1 MADLAAADDHEVHE
15 AVGPP
20 LSGLQAGS
28 AIAIGV
34 LSLLLAGVL
43 PILLAALVDEHRLT
57 AQGIGLAAMLE
68 ALTMGAS
75 TGLVSAVLKPVR
87 LRAIGVVAAV
97 ALTAIDLA
105 SLKASGMG
113 VFLVRG
119 LAGVPEGLLLWICIG
134 MIARTVTPERWAAV
148 LLTALT
154 LAQFVAAT
162 LCAVLIVPRFHANG
176 GFAFVAVVSLLAA
189 PVSLLIPDRYA
200 DLPDTGGA
208 SFPLP
213 ARGWVA
219 LAAMLLIGAAS
230 GAVGIYI
237 VPLAHQAGLSSE
249 TGGVANSVSLAAQV
263 AGGALAIA
271 VAGRARYFHIFV
283 GGTIAFLIA
292 WSVYGFTQPAWLFVA
307 ASGLFGFVL
316 LFIGPFFVPMAIEAD
331 PSRRTAVQVGAAQ
344 LFGGALGPL
353 LAAFSVSDANARGV
367 LFLSGGLATSGLAL
381 VAWLHFSARRALA

>member
-20 LSGLQAGS
+20 LSGLEAGS

-75 TGLVSAVLKPVR
+75 TGLASAVLKPVR

-119 LAGVPEGLLLWICIG
+119 LAGIPEGLLLWICIG

-189 PVSLLIPDRYA
+189 PVSLFIPDRYA

-271 VAGRARYFHIFV
+271 VAGRARYFHVFV

-292 WSVYGFTQPAWLFVA
+292 WSVYGFTQPAWLFIA

>member
-1 MADLAAADDHEVHE
+1 MTDLAADDHEVHE

-20 LSGLQAGS
+20 LSGLEAGS

-68 ALTMGAS
+68 ALSMGAA
-75 TGLVSAVLKPVR
+75 TALASAMLKPVR

-105 SLKASGMG
+105 SLKASGVG
-113 VFLVRG
+113 VFVVRG
-119 LAGVPEGLLLWICIG
+119 MAGVPEGLLLWICIG
-134 MIARTVTPERWAAV
+134 MIARTVTPERWAGV

-154 LAQFVAAT
+154 LAQFIAST

-189 PVSLLIPDRYA
+189 PISLLIPDRYA
-200 DLPDTGGA
+200 DLPATGGA

-263 AGGALAIA
+263 AGGAVAIA
-271 VAGRARYFHIFV
+271 IAGRARYFHVFV
-283 GGTIAFLIA
+283 AGTIAFLVTWGI
-292 WSVYGFTQPAWLFVA
+292 YGFSQPAWLFIGV
-307 ASGLFGFVL
+307 SGLYGFML
-316 LFIGPFFVPMAIEAD
+316 LLIGPFFVPMAIEAD

-344 LFGGALGPL
+344 ILGGALGPL
-353 LAAFSVSDANARGV
+353 LAILSVSDANARGV
-367 LFLSGGLATSGLAL
+367 LFLGGGLVLSGLAL
-381 VAWLHFSARRALA
+381 VAWLHFTAREAQA

>member
-1 MADLAAADDHEVHE
+1 MTDLAAADDHEVHE

-20 LSGLQAGS
+20 LSGLEAGS

-57 AQGIGLAAMLE
+57 AQGIGLAAMVE
-68 ALTMGAS
+68 ALSMGAA
-75 TGLVSAVLKPVR
+75 TALASAMLKPVR
-87 LRAIGVVAAV
+87 LRAIGVVAAI

-105 SLKASGMG
+105 SLKASGVG
-113 VFLVRG
+113 VFVVRG
-119 LAGVPEGLLLWICIG
+119 MAGIPEGLLLWICIG
-134 MIARTVTPERWAAV
+134 MIARTVTPERWAGV

-154 LAQFVAAT
+154 LAQFIAST

-189 PVSLLIPDRYA
+189 PISLLIPDRYA
-200 DLPDTGGA
+200 DLPAAGGA

-263 AGGALAIA
+263 AGGAVAIA
-271 VAGRARYFHIFV
+271 IAGRARYFHIFV
-283 GGTIAFLIA
+283 AGTIAFLITWA
-292 WSVYGFTQPAWLFVA
+292 VYGFTEPSWLFVA
-307 ASGLFGFVL
+307 VSGLYGFML
-316 LFIGPFFVPMAIEAD
+316 LLIGPFFVPMAIEAD

-344 LFGGALGPL
+344 ILGGALGPL
-353 LAAFSVSDANARGV
+353 LAILSVSDANVRGV
-367 LFLSGGLATSGLAL
+367 LFLGGGLVLSGLAL
-381 VAWLHFSARRALA
+381 VAWLHFTAKRASA

>member
-20 LSGLQAGS
+20 LSGLEAGS

-119 LAGVPEGLLLWICIG
+119 LAGIPEGLLLWICIG

-271 VAGRARYFHIFV
+271 VAGRARYFHVFV

>member
-1 MADLAAADDHEVHE
+1 MADVAAAGDHEVHE
-15 AVGPP
+15 AFGPP
-20 LSGLQAGS
+20 LSGLEAGA
-28 AIAIGV
+28 AIALGV

-43 PILLAALVDEHRLT
+43 PILLAALVDEHRLD
-57 AQGIGLAAMLE
+57 ARGIGLAAMLE
-68 ALTMGAS
+68 ALTMGAA
-75 TGLVSAVLKPVR
+75 TALASALLKPER
-87 LRAIGVVAAV
+87 LRIIGVVAAV

-105 SLKASGMG
+105 TLVVHGDG

-119 LAGVPEGLLLWICIG
+119 LAGIPEGLLLWICIG
-134 MIARTVTPERWAAV
+134 MIARTVTPERWAGV

-154 LAQFVAAT
+154 LAQFLAST

-189 PVSLLIPDRYA
+189 PISLMIPDRYA
-200 DLPDTGGA
+200 DLPAAEGA

-219 LAAMLLIGAAS
+219 LAAMLLIGAAT

-263 AGGALAIA
+263 AGGVAAIA
-271 VAGRARYFHIFV
+271 IAGRARYFHVFLA
-283 GGTIAFLIA
+283 GTITFLIT
-292 WSVYGFTQPAWLFVA
+292 WGVYGFTQPAWLFVA
-307 ASGLFGFVL
+307 VSGLYGFML
-316 LFIGPFFVPMAIEAD
+316 LLIGPFFVPMAIEAD

-344 LFGGALGPL
+344 ILGGALGPL
-353 LAAFSVSDANARGV
+353 LAILSVSDANARGV
-367 LFLSGGLATSGLAL
+367 LFLGGGLVLSGLAL
-381 VAWLHFSARRALA
+381 VAWLHFTAKEA

>member
-1 MADLAAADDHEVHE
+1 MTDLAAADDHEVHE

-20 LSGLQAGS
+20 LSGLEAGS

-57 AQGIGLAAMLE
+57 AQGIGLAAMVE
-68 ALTMGAS
+68 ALSMGAA
-75 TGLVSAVLKPVR
+75 TALASAMLKPVR
-87 LRAIGVVAAV
+87 LRAIGVVAAI

-105 SLKASGMG
+105 SLKASGVG
-113 VFLVRG
+113 VFVVRG
-119 LAGVPEGLLLWICIG
+119 MAGIPEGLLLWICIG
-134 MIARTVTPERWAAV
+134 MIARTVTPERWAGV

-154 LAQFVAAT
+154 LAQFIAST

-200 DLPDTGGA
+200 DLPAAGGA

-263 AGGALAIA
+263 AGGAVAIA
-271 VAGRARYFHIFV
+271 IAGRARYFHIFV
-283 GGTIAFLIA
+283 AGTIAFLITWA
-292 WSVYGFTQPAWLFVA
+292 VYGFTEPSWLFVA
-307 ASGLFGFVL
+307 VSGLYGFML
-316 LFIGPFFVPMAIEAD
+316 LLIGPFFVPMAIEAD

-344 LFGGALGPL
+344 ILGGALGPL
-353 LAAFSVSDANARGV
+353 LAILSVSDANVRGV
-367 LFLSGGLATSGLAL
+367 LFLGGGLVLSGLAL
-381 VAWLHFSARRALA
+381 VAWLHFTAKRASA

>member
-1 MADLAAADDHEVHE
+1 MADVAAAGDHEVHE
-15 AVGPP
+15 AFGPP

-28 AIAIGV
+28 AIALGV

-43 PILLAALVDEHRLT
+43 PILLSALVDEHRLD
-57 AQGIGLAAMLE
+57 ARGIGLTAMLE
-68 ALTMGAS
+68 ALTMGAA
-75 TGLVSAVLKPVR
+75 TALASAVLKPVR
-87 LRAIGVVAAV
+87 LRAIGVAAAV

-105 SLKASGMG
+105 TLSVHGGG

-119 LAGVPEGLLLWICIG
+119 LAGIPEGLLLWICIG
-134 MIARTVTPERWAAV
+134 MIARTVTPERWAGV

-154 LAQFVAAT
+154 MAQFLAST

-176 GFAFVAVVSLLAA
+176 GFAFVALVSLLAA
-189 PVSLLIPDRYA
+189 PISLMIPDRYA
-200 DLPDTGGA
+200 DLPDAEGA

-263 AGGALAIA
+263 AGGAVAIA
-271 VAGRARYFHIFV
+271 IAGRARYFHVFLA
-283 GGTIAFLIA
+283 GTITFLIT
-292 WSVYGFTQPAWLFVA
+292 WSVYGFAQPAWLFVGVSA
-307 ASGLFGFVL
+307 LYGFML
-316 LFIGPFFVPMAIEAD
+316 LLIGPFFVPMAIEAD

-344 LFGGALGPL
+344 ILGGALGPL
-353 LAAFSVSDANARGV
+353 LAILTVSDANARGV
-367 LFLSGGLATSGLAL
+367 LILGGGLVLSGLAL
-381 VAWLHFSARRALA
+381 VAWLHFSARRALV